1 MKFSTKFALGFVAAI
16 ALATTASQAEAKDG
30 WYVSGNLGSVTLQNS
45 DVLDTIGGDR
55 AVSATANVNFDTG
68 YGLSG
73 SIGHAWG
80 LFRVEGELSYRKN
93 DLGQLELTSVTAAG
107 IGTFTGSLGTYALE
121 GDMSSLGF
129 MVNAYRDFKTK
140 GKWAPFV
147 MAGIGGASINLDVNS
162 TGGDATPY
170 DESDLVF
177 AYQAGAGI
185 GYNFTPTV
193 SGNLQYRLFGTTD
206 QTFDDGASKVETE
219 YQNHNFMVGITKRF

>member
-16 ALATTASQAEAKDG
+16 ALAMTASQAQAKNG
-30 WYVSGNLGSVTLQNS
+30 WYVSGNVGSVILQNS
-45 DVLDTIGGDR
+45 DVLDTVAAG
-55 AVSATANVNFDTG
+55 SATGNADFDTG

-93 DLGQLELTSVTAAG
+93 DLSQLEATSITLAG
-107 IGTFTGSLGTYALE
+107 IGTFTGSLGTVDLG
-121 GDMSSLGF
+121 GDISSLGF

-147 MAGIGGASINLDVNS
+147 MAGIGGASINLDVTS
-162 TGGDATPY
+162 IAGAATTY

-193 SGNLQYRLFGTTD
+193 SANFQYRFFGTTD
-206 QTFDDGASKVETE
+206 PTFDDGVDKIESE
-219 YQNHNFMVGITKRF
+219 YQNHSFMVGITKRF